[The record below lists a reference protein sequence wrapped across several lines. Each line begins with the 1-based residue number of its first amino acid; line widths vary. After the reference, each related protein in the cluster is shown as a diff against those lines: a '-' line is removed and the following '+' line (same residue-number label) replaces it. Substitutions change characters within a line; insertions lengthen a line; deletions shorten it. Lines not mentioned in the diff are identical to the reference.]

1 MKKYYIPTSSLNFN
15 NILSTE
21 SVSPR
26 AFYAQ
31 RGFGYSRWESV
42 KENNFDGVTLLYS
55 TPHMFTRPASEL
67 EDHAMLIEV
76 KTDEEFPALSEGIFY
91 TDKTIYLNPW
101 ETKFYFFS
109 QQVLTTV
116 RSLSDSSLETKMCR
130 LYKSGMQ
137 VKTFEGEYPEILDV
151 AEPRVEDMSLY
162 IGEDYA
168 INKMKGL
175 LYGYYI
181 GANLSASQ
189 RLVVRLDSLRRIQD
203 IFASIRS
210 SESKTPS
217 PSQGE
222 QLKEL
227 FLKLERTEP
236 IYSELEQ
243 EFPGHSERIVAFLDS
258 RDLWVR
264 RFDREKRVRELKA
277 EGEDNPAVIWVQ
289 NEIRKVEQ
297 EIQESR
303 VRLAPEKAEIIVSAK
318 DKLSSL
324 KSLDNSLMS
333 SLMTHWV
340 NDTLYSRGFD
350 GKVSPQRNSLAT
362 EITKA
367 AKNIMGETWEDS
379 QERVYLNQLR
389 RHLGGDA
396 FEQPWDNGLL
406 SSVAAVLIKGDDWEA
421 LLRFMQSKGMY
432 DYRLALA
439 IYGLLNGFANM
450 TRDFTDILL
459 NEESLYLSR
468 VYKEFYGQLHDKRIE
483 KGDYA
488 KVDSHPEIVEPLVER
503 TPRQDSDEF
512 ERWAGDIK
520 SIGDALIKSFRASVD
535 KNELSRTL
543 KEALSKCEG
552 DMVKFFELLRNYPEW
567 KTKMGK
573 PIKVYQDL
581 KQKYQQK
588 YLSEAHQDLF
598 KESSEPLPASQG
610 QILGDS
616 DRWIEECARLITDEE
631 AKSQFK
637 VDARWFVDNY
647 KERYYDEEKGW
658 TEGRYHKDDRSDA
671 SVFIHLKSYLSQK
684 QKEDTSKKKYS
695 TPASSKRH
703 LKRVRLYQEHIPI
716 DKIMAKITELY
727 GV

>member
-1 MKKYYIPTSSLNFN
+1 MKKYYYIPTSSLNFN

-26 AFYAQ
+26 AFYSQ

-76 KTDEEFPALSEGIFY
+76 ETDEEFPELSEGIFY

-101 ETKFYFFS
+101 QTKFYFFT

-137 VKTFEGEYPEILDV
+137 VATFEGEYPKALNV
-151 AEPRVEDMSLY
+151 AELRVGDTAAY
-162 IGEDYA
+162 IEEDYA
-168 INKMKGL
+168 VNKMKGL

-189 RLVVRLDSLRRIQD
+189 SLVVRLDSLRRIQD

-210 SESKTPS
+210 SESKTAS
-217 PSQGE
+217 SSQEE

-227 FLKLERTEP
+227 FSQLERAEP
-236 IYSELEQ
+236 IYWELEQ
-243 EFPGHSERIVAFLDS
+243 EFPGLSERIVAFLTS
-258 RDLWVR
+258 RDRWVR
-264 RFDREKRVRELKA
+264 VFDREKHVRELKT
-277 EGEDNPAVIWVQ
+277 EGENNPAVGWVQ

-297 EIQESR
+297 EIQGAR
-303 VRLAPEKAEIIVSAK
+303 VRLDPEKAEIIVSTK

-340 NDTLYSRGFD
+340 NETLYSRDFD

-406 SSVAAVLIKGDDWEA
+406 SSVAAVLIKGDDWES
-421 LLRFMQSKGMY
+421 LLHFMQSKGMY
-432 DYRLALA
+432 DYRLAFA
-439 IYGLLNGFANM
+439 VYGLLNGFANM

-459 NEESLYLSR
+459 NEESSYLSR

-483 KGDYA
+483 KGNYA

-503 TPRQDSDEF
+503 APRQDSDEF

-520 SIGDALIKSFRASVD
+520 SIGEKCIKGAKD
-535 KNELSRTL
+535 KKELSKTL
-543 KEALSKCEG
+543 EEALSKCEG
-552 DMVKFFELLRNYPEW
+552 DRDISKFFELLLSYPVW
-567 KTKMGK
+567 KTKGGEPRK
-573 PIKVYQDL
+573 GYKDFKQVYFPQE
-581 KQKYQQK
+581 
-588 YLSEAHQDLF
+588 SEAHQDLF
-598 KESSEPLPASQG
+598 IKESSEPLPASQG
-610 QILGDS
+610 LILRDS
-616 DRWIEECARLITDEE
+616 HRWIEECARLITDEE

-637 VDARWFVDNY
+637 VDARWFVDNH
-647 KERYYDEEKGW
+647 EEVYYDKKKGVIK
-658 TEGRYHKDDRSDA
+658 GFYHKKDRSNT
-671 SVFIHLKSYLSQK
+671 SVRDRLEKYLWNKRESKEQWLAKIYKS
-684 QKEDTSKKKYS
+684 
-695 TPASSKRH
+695 
-703 LKRVRLYQEHIPI
+703 IPI
-716 DKIMAKITELY
+716 DKIMAKIAELY

>member
-26 AFYAQ
+26 AFYSQ

-67 EDHAMLIEV
+67 EDHAMLIEI
-76 KTDEEFPALSEGIFY
+76 TTEEEYPELSEGIFY

-101 ETKFYFFS
+101 QTKFYFFT

-116 RSLSDSSLETKMCR
+116 CSLSDSSLETKMCR
-130 LYKSGMQ
+130 LYKSGMK
-137 VKTFEGEYPEILDV
+137 VKTFEGEYPEILDGTV
-151 AEPRVEDMSLY
+151 PRVEDMSLY
-162 IGEDYA
+162 ISEDYA

-264 RFDREKRVRELKA
+264 RFDREKHVRELKT
-277 EGEDNPAVIWVQ
+277 EGENNPAVGWVQ

-297 EIQESR
+297 EIQGAR
-303 VRLAPEKAEIIVSAK
+303 VRLDPEKAEIIVSTK

-340 NDTLYSRGFD
+340 NETLYSRDFD

-406 SSVAAVLIKGDDWEA
+406 SSVAAVLIKGDDWES
-421 LLRFMQSKGMY
+421 LLHFMQSKGMY
-432 DYRLALA
+432 DYRLAFA
-439 IYGLLNGFANM
+439 VYGLLNGFANM

-459 NEESLYLSR
+459 NEEYPYLSR

-483 KGDYA
+483 KGDYT
-488 KVDSHPEIVEPLVER
+488 KVDSHPETIEPLVER
-503 TPRQDSDEF
+503 APRQDSDEF

-520 SIGDALIKSFRASVD
+520 SIGERCIKGARD
-535 KNELSRTL
+535 KKELSKTL
-543 KEALSKCEG
+543 EEALSKCEG
-552 DMVKFFELLRNYPEW
+552 DRDISKFFELLLGYSKW
-567 KTKMGK
+567 KIKGGE
-573 PIKVYQDL
+573 PRKVYKDF
-581 KQKYQQK
+581 KQVYFPQE
-588 YLSEAHQDLF
+588 SEAHQDLF
-598 KESSEPLPASQG
+598 IKESSEPLPAPQG
-610 QILGDS
+610 LILGDS
-616 DRWIEECARLITDEE
+616 HRWIEECTRLISDKK
-631 AKSQFK
+631 AKSQFEE
-637 VDARWFVDNY
+637 DARWFVGNHEEVYCDKKQGRIKGIYHKKDRSNTSVRDRLEKY
-647 KERYYDEEKGW
+647 LRNKREFKEPEKQWIVERY
-658 TEGRYHKDDRSDA
+658 
-671 SVFIHLKSYLSQK
+671 KS
-684 QKEDTSKKKYS
+684 
-695 TPASSKRH
+695 
-703 LKRVRLYQEHIPI
+703 IPI